1 NLKKALDLAQSDTTK
16 YGTCL
21 NLGRLY
27 VYEAGKIYKDSRGR
41 RKEEAVSKVNQ
52 ANECFTRVYEDA
64 GKKDDNGNAVKDA
77 NGNVVWDE
85 PVYGAKAAYRLGVAA
100 LETAL
105 VRELEG
111 DDKKKKFDEASE
123 KFHEAADLF
132 EKCAAEAKKNK
143 FLSGREAEDFREK
156 YGEEPIDLRSLAEMK
171 YGRAVALLGALVFA
185 DEYVSEKE
193 VKEHRKREVR
203 QAYEDAFS
211 QVPDSIDFLREAF
224 RELNMLRVSLGKEEN
239 RARKAMDDSRKV
251 IICTW
256 LEKNRGIEEKYD
268 EAAELNWGFPISKNV
283 IEEFLADNNC
293 DKILGKAG

>member
-41 RKEEAVSKVNQ
+41 RKEEAVNKVNQ

-64 GKKDDNGNAVKDA
+64 GKKDDNGN
-77 NGNVVWDE
+77 VVWDE
-85 PVYGAKAAYRLGVAA
+85 PVYGAKAAYRLGVVA

-105 VRELEG
+105 VRESEG
-111 DDKKKKFDEASE
+111 DDKKKKFDVAAE

-132 EKCAAEAKKNK
+132 EKCAAEVKKNK
-143 FLSGREAEDFREK
+143 FLSGQEAEDFREK

-239 RARKAMDDSRKV
+239 RARKAMDDSRKA

-256 LEKNRGIEEKYD
+256 LEKNEGIEEKYD
-268 EAAELNWGFPISKNV
+268 ETAELNW
-283 IEEFLADNNC
+283 
-293 DKILGKAG
+293 